1 MFLAR
6 AGGGPFLGT
15 GPAGDRGD
23 VLPIA
28 NDFVGPVGDGPE
40 DTVVAVDEEGETLV
54 LGERD
59 DREERRL
66 EGGVDV
72 IVPFMKGGGGG

>member
-1 MFLAR
+1 M
-6 AGGGPFLGT
+6 
-15 GPAGDRGD
+15 
-23 VLPIA
+23 
-28 NDFVGPVGDGPE
+28 
-40 DTVVAVDEEGETLV
+40 VAVDEEGETLV